1 MARRG
6 KVGAAALA
14 VTLVASWAP
23 FLGGGSARAD
33 ATYQALAYSTAVKVI
48 FTNQSIPLG
57 VAPQIQGPTTQA
69 KQTSLQQSDA
79 YAAGPYPGEDIAG
92 IPGVAGGSLGVPAP
106 AYPFVVSTAYGD
118 DVRRLSYPGMELRSE
133 SGSTVTQASATGG
146 SEGAGATSLARI
158 VRDGDEVT
166 ATASTDTD
174 VLRVGEALIINGL
187 HASADAARD
196 ATGKLT
202 RSSSLTFSS
211 ISVPGLALTPPNP
224 PGSAGPPQK
233 LTAPQIGFENGTF
246 TVTVPG
252 AQPSVT
258 PLPLDQALAAFAQ
271 AGYQVTYQAPQ
282 QTADGVIGA
291 GLQFH
296 TTLPA
301 PPDGTPAGLS
311 GTTPVTISIGLA
323 QAEISYGADKTSAGT
338 GVGTAPP
345 PAPAGAPLP
354 AAPVAPLPA
363 AATDVPL
370 PDVAAPTVTAPL
382 PTADLATLT
391 AVRAPL
397 HSDESWLY
405 GVLAGVGLA
414 VCVGAVL
421 LIRGVRA

>member
-1 MARRG
+1 MGRG
-6 KVGAAALA
+6 KIGSAALA
-14 VTLVASWAP
+14 VGLIAIWAP
-23 FLGGGSARAD
+23 FVGGSSARAD
-33 ATYQALAYSTAVKVI
+33 ATYQALAYSTGMKVI
-48 FTNQSIPLG
+48 FSNQSIPLG
-57 VAPQIQGPTTQA
+57 VAPQVQGPTTQA

-92 IPGVAGGSLGVPAP
+92 LPGVAGGSLGVPAP

-118 DVRRLSYPGMELRSE
+118 DVRRLSYPGLELSSE
-133 SGSTVTQASATGG
+133 SGATVTQASATGG

-158 VRDGDEVT
+158 VRDGEEVS

-174 VLRVGEALIINGL
+174 ALRLGEDLVINGL
-187 HASADAARD
+187 HASADAERD

-211 ISVPGLALTPPNP
+211 ISVPGLAMTMPNP

-246 TVTVPG
+246 TLTVPG

-258 PLPLDQALAAFAQ
+258 PIPLDQALAAFAQ
-271 AGYQVTYQAPQ
+271 AGYKVTYQAPQ
-282 QTADGVIGA
+282 QTADGIIGA
-291 GLQFH
+291 GLQFN

-301 PPDGTPAGLS
+301 PPDGSPAGLS
-311 GTTPVTISIGLA
+311 GTTPVTVSIGLA
-323 QAEISYGADKTSAGT
+323 RAEISYGAERTSAGT
-338 GVGTAPP
+338 AVGTAPP
-345 PAPAGAPLP
+345 PATTAASPVTPLP
-354 AAPVAPLPA
+354 AVSA
-363 AATDVPL
+363 DVPL
-370 PDVAAPTVTAPL
+370 PDAAALPGTAPATV
-382 PTADLATLT
+382 PTSDIATLT

-397 HSDESWLY
+397 HSDESWLF